1 MLQQAMCTP
10 ARETVAETPAGSRGM
25 VVAATPLHGR
35 DGGGVGAQRQ
45 QVGARKGMLGF
56 GAMVREAREAE
67 EEQAPSKRA
76 KKMFTFGG
84 RGD

>member
-10 ARETVAETPAGSRGM
+10 ARETVVAETPAGSRGM
-25 VVAATPLHGR
+25 VVAATPLPAN
-35 DGGGVGAQRQ
+35 GGGAGAQRQ
-45 QVGARKGMLGF
+45 QAARKGMLGF

-84 RGD
+84 RAD

>member
-25 VVAATPLHGR
+25 VVAATPLPAN
-35 DGGGVGAQRQ
+35 GGGAGVQRQ
-45 QVGARKGMLGF
+45 QAARKGMLGF

-76 KKMFTFGG
+76 KKMFTFG
-84 RGD
+84 RRAD

>member
-1 MLQQAMCTP
+1 MRISASPTRTEVVEAEARRRLVAQQQ
-10 ARETVAETPAGSRGM
+10 
-25 VVAATPLHGR
+25 
-35 DGGGVGAQRQ
+35 QR
-45 QVGARKGMLGF
+45 VGARKGMLGF